1 MTNTS
6 REERAEPRLSSRI
19 KIYSMLS
26 LVYRVY
32 IRDMV
37 INICVH
43 NQTVPTSNNIFLFN
57 EPQIL

>member
-6 REERAEPRLSSRI
+6 REERAKPRLSSRI

-32 IRDMV
+32 IRDIV